1 MVKTILAQVKEFRK
15 SSILTPLFM
24 LLEVVMETFIPLLMA
39 SIIDNGIQVE
49 GGNIRHICKMGVFM
63 ILAAVI
69 GLYAGVMGGKY
80 GANASAGLAR
90 NLRKAMFENIQ
101 NFSFSNI
108 DK

>member
-1 MVKTILAQVKEFRK
+1 MVKTLLAQVKEFKK

-63 ILAAVI
+63 ILAAAI
-69 GLYAGVMGGKY
+69 GLYAGKMPELHFY
-80 GANASAGLAR
+80 LDDSLDYI
-90 NLRKAMFENIQ
+90 ENID
-101 NFSFSNI
+101 NLL
-108 DK
+108 KK